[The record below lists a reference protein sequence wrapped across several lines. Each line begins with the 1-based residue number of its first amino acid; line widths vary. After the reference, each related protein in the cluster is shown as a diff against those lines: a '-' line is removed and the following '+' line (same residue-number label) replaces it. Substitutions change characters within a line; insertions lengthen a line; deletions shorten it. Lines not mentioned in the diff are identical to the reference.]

1 MARKK
6 IRLTLLHF
14 PYFDHSMMQDANSLL
29 LRIRA
34 GDDRAIEEVYLL
46 CRQGFCQNFAYKW
59 NLSTD
64 QVLELYQESFLV
76 LLESIQ
82 IGKIQEV
89 RQGWLPLLKGIGRN
103 LLLVQNRQT
112 KQLKFESEELL
123 PNTAAE
129 NEANDEEAFLQ
140 IIQAELDN
148 LGEKCRELIDL
159 RVLKDLSYKA
169 IYSWLNPSQNTQDES
184 ALATAIGGIRVQ
196 YGRCIDRL
204 REKVF
209 DRVKNTGLWN

>member
-1 MARKK
+1 M
-6 IRLTLLHF
+6 HF
-14 PYFDHSMMQDANSLL
+14 PYFDHSMMQDANPLL

-46 CRQGFCQNFAYKW
+46 CRQGFCQNFVYKW

-64 QVLELYQESFLV
+64 QVLELYQESFLA

-82 IGKIQEV
+82 LGKIQEV

-112 KQLKFESEELL
+112 KQLKLESEELL

-129 NEANDEEAFLQ
+129 NEADDEEAFLQ

-159 RVLKDLSYKA
+159 RILKDLSYKA

-184 ALATAIGGIRVQ
+184 TLATAIGGIRVQ

-204 REKVF
+204 RGKVF

>member
-1 MARKK
+1 MKVLITAILVPAIVQAVVLVVDLAAVPVNHDHQALMEISQGVKD
-6 IRLTLLHF
+6 LL
-14 PYFDHSMMQDANSLL
+14 SVIN
-29 LRIRA
+29 RA
-34 GDDRAIEEVYLL
+34 VKEPHLA
-46 CRQGFCQNFAYKW
+46 
-59 NLSTD
+59 T
-64 QVLELYQESFLV
+64 
-76 LLESIQ
+76 
-82 IGKIQEV
+82 
-89 RQGWLPLLKGIGRN
+89 N

-112 KQLKFESEELL
+112 KQLKLESEELL

-129 NEANDEEAFLQ
+129 NEADDEEAFLQ

-159 RVLKDLSYKA
+159 RILKDLSYKA

-209 DRVKNTGLWN
+209 NRVKNTGLWN

>member
-1 MARKK
+1 
-6 IRLTLLHF
+6 
-14 PYFDHSMMQDANSLL
+14 MMQDANSLL

-34 GDDRAIEEVYLL
+34 GDDQAIEEVYLI
-46 CRQGFCQNFAYKW
+46 CRQSFCQLFAYKW
-59 NLSTD
+59 SLSTEQTLD
-64 QVLELYQESFLV
+64 LYQESFLAM
-76 LLESIQ
+76 LESIQ
-82 IGKIQEV
+82 AGKIQEV

-112 KQLKFESEELL
+112 KQLKLGSEALL
-123 PNTAAE
+123 PNIAAQ
-129 NEANDEEAFLQ
+129 NEADDDEAFLQ
-140 IIQAELDN
+140 IIQVELNN

-159 RVLKDLSYKA
+159 RILKDLSYKA
-169 IYSWLNPSQNTQDES
+169 IYSWLNPSQHTQDES